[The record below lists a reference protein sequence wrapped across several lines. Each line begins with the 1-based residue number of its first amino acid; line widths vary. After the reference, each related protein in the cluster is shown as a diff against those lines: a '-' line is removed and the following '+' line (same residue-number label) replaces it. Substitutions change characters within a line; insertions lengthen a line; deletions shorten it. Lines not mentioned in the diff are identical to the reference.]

1 MILIFKQLIQEGKNL
16 IVTHKDVNRY
26 FMTVLEAA
34 QLVIEAGSF
43 GKGGEIFILDM
54 GEPVKIYDLE
64 KDMIRLS
71 RAKIGIDII
80 ALRPG
85 EKLYEE
91 LLYDVNKAVKTKNN
105 KIFITHVEAN
115 DKEISSYY
123 SKLEKAAYQKDVIG
137 MKALVK
143 EIVKEYR
150 ESV

>member
-1 MILIFKQLIQEGKNL
+1 M
-16 IVTHKDVNRY
+16 THKDINRY
-26 FMTVLEAA
+26 FMTVSEAA

-54 GEPVKIYDLE
+54 GEPVKIYDLA

-71 RAKIGIDII
+71 GAKVGIDII
-80 ALRPG
+80 GLRPG

-91 LLYDVNKAVKTKNN
+91 LLYDVNKAVKTENN
-105 KIFITHVEAN
+105 KIFITQVEAN
-115 DKEISSYY
+115 EIEISSYY
-123 SKLEKAAYQKDVIG
+123 SRLQKVAYQKDVTEL
-137 MKALVK
+137 KALVK